1 MLGFQDAEEMEG
13 GLLSELHRRPHRPGS
28 RRLVL
33 SVIVG
38 LVVAI
43 VGLAALQSVE
53 WRWSDSV
60 RGSKVAQETNELQLN
75 VLTNLEASR
84 ESNDRSDSR
93 DRSDGSRSS
102 SDDNDADEE
111 PDGDC
116 VEEFGQCTGKRDGK
130 SFIAC
135 CPDYFWCARFGDWW
149 GICLPSKVYRFP
161 EHPEQQR
168 PWRNDHNGHDE
179 HNERGSH
186 TSGRDSIER

>member
-13 GLLSELHRRPHRPGS
+13 GLLGELYRRPHRAGS
-28 RRLVL
+28 RRLAL

-38 LVVAI
+38 LVLAI
-43 VGLAALQSVE
+43 VGLTALQSME
-53 WRWSDSV
+53 PQWSDSV
-60 RGSKVAQETNELQLN
+60 RNTIVAHQTSTQTSEVQLSI
-75 VLTNLEASR
+75 LTSLDASHDAK
-84 ESNDRSDSR
+84 DRSDSR
-93 DRSDGSRSS
+93 DHSDGN
-102 SDDNDADEE
+102 DKDADEE

-168 PWRNDHNGHDE
+168 PWRNEHGHDE

-186 TSGRDSIER
+186 TSGRVSIEG